1 MQHPTLVFCWSGGTG
16 PPSSC
21 ASPWCSSSSSRGLTM
36 WQPTLWISFR
46 WGTTNILIVLMR
58 QSHENKGR
66 KLKMQSWWAM
76 TQNRECAR
84 ILYWKSARRR
94 ETRRRLKNAHRRK
107 TRKQF
112 SARAQLCIC
121 VVALGLNNGPRNSF
135 TITNLPSNDFF
146 HRRRLDVN
154 FLTDLPD
161 LSLPQLPIRYNAL
174 TTPSHKSAHTNSS
187 RYRNQVIHAACVIH

>member
-1 MQHPTLVFCWSGGTG
+1 
-16 PPSSC
+16 
-21 ASPWCSSSSSRGLTM
+21 
-36 WQPTLWISFR
+36 
-46 WGTTNILIVLMR
+46 MR
-58 QSHENKGR
+58 
-66 KLKMQSWWAM
+66 
-76 TQNRECAR
+76 TD
-84 ILYWKSARRR
+84 ARR
-94 ETRRRLKNAHRRK
+94 ESSLG
-107 TRKQF
+107 
-112 SARAQLCIC
+112 ARAQLCIC

-187 RYRNQVIHAACVIH
+187 RYRNQVIHAACVISLIKENRPGNKIPTPFLPKGNDDVSCVNYLRVDAAA